1 MSSTSNPFTV
11 NYEGGL
17 LSSKGGKVSKSLKD
31 FGQKTGK
38 WFSSVTKSLRN
49 DGDAEPQGTHVTA
62 RRKFRSI
69 RHDVDEKTGRCKH
82 HPSIQ
87 LSCFNEDGEWVTV
100 RKKCPECIREDCPA
114 MMSDASDNNGSPA
127 AVHPSGDGAISSH
140 AEEMADQT
148 DTTKTEVGENDTPS
162 ANSEDDDDGRPKSL
176 AEMVAEANRV
186 DNRTARKVIV
196 KTVPSPAPSPE
207 RKSKSWRGGS
217 WMKSVSGLFA
227 SKNGNGSGS
236 PISTSTSSETEDTD
250 AKLRDPE
257 ETSDDPNKL
266 PRSDPAVLVL
276 ARTRFIL
283 KHGEKVLPPYH
294 IVNSNSECIAVWC
307 KTGRWST
314 LQAQVFLH
322 STAIGHAKSSF
333 VLTAGIAAT
342 QPWLIP
348 VFAIGGMAAVGA
360 PWAILKVASDKWH
373 ESTERLNDL
382 FWAEAESEVFVDCI
396 LKWGIGFA
404 GDDAMS
410 VVGTGE
416 KASVDDGG
424 EKASIDDAG
433 HSTSPETEEK
443 KSGET

>member
-1 MSSTSNPFTV
+1 MSSK
-11 NYEGGL
+11 G
-17 LSSKGGKVSKSLKD
+17 GGKVSKSLKD

-49 DGDAEPQGTHVTA
+49 EGDSQPQETHVTTVK
-62 RRKFRSI
+62 RKFRSV

-82 HPSIQ
+82 HPLIQ
-87 LSCFNEDGEWVTV
+87 LSCFNEDGELVTV

-114 MMSDASDNNGSPA
+114 MMGDASDNNESSPS
-127 AVHPSGDGAISSH
+127 AVHPSGDGAMSSH
-140 AEEMADQT
+140 AEKLADQT
-148 DTTKTEVGENDTPS
+148 ETKTDISEDDTPR
-162 ANSEDDDDGRPKSL
+162 ANSEGDDDGRPKSL
-176 AEMVAEANRV
+176 AEMVSEANRV
-186 DNRTARKVIV
+186 DNRSERKVIV
-196 KTVPSPAPSPE
+196 KTVPSPSPSPE
-207 RKSKSWRGGS
+207 RKGKSWRGGH
-217 WMKSVSGLFA
+217 WIKSVSGLFA
-227 SKNGNGSGS
+227 SKNDNETGI
-236 PISTSTSSETEDTD
+236 PISRSTSSDTEETD
-250 AKLRDPE
+250 AKFSQQLQDPE
-257 ETSDDPNKL
+257 ETSDPNKL
-266 PRSDPAVLVL
+266 PRSDPAILVL

-373 ESTERLNDL
+373 ESTETLNDL
-382 FWAEAESEVFVDCI
+382 FWAEAEPEVFVDCI

-404 GDDAMS
+404 GDDATR
-410 VVGTGE
+410 VTDTVGKT
-416 KASVDDGG
+416 
-424 EKASIDDAG
+424 SIDDKD
-433 HSTSPETEEK
+433 HSTSPET
-443 KSGET
+443 SGET

>member
-1 MSSTSNPFTV
+1 M
-11 NYEGGL
+11 
-17 LSSKGGKVSKSLKD
+17 LSSKGGGKVSKSLKD

-49 DGDAEPQGTHVTA
+49 DVDSQTEGTHSTA
-62 RRKFRSI
+62 KRKFRSI

-82 HPSIQ
+82 HPWIQ
-87 LSCFNEDGEWVTV
+87 LSSFNEDGELVTV

-114 MMSDASDNNGSPA
+114 MMGDASGESS
-127 AVHPSGDGAISSH
+127 AVHPSGDGATSSH
-140 AEEMADQT
+140 AGKLADQAE
-148 DTTKTEVGENDTPS
+148 KTEIGEEDVSSS
-162 ANSEDDDDGRPKSL
+162 ANSEGDDEDGGRPKSL
-176 AEMVAEANRV
+176 SEMVAEANRV
-186 DNRTARKVIV
+186 DNRSERKVIV
-196 KTVPSPAPSPE
+196 KTVPSPAASPE
-207 RKSKSWRGGS
+207 RKGKSWRGGN

-227 SKNGNGSGS
+227 SKNSNETGI
-236 PISTSTSSETEDTD
+236 PISRSTSSETEETD
-250 AKLRDPE
+250 AKFSQQPQDPE
-257 ETSDDPNKL
+257 ETSGPNKL
-266 PRSDPAVLVL
+266 PRSDPAILVL

-307 KTGRWST
+307 MTGRWST

-360 PWAILKVASDKWH
+360 PWAILKVASDKWQ
-373 ESTERLNDL
+373 ESTEKLNDL
-382 FWAEAESEVFVDCI
+382 FWAEAEPEVFVDCI

-404 GDDAMS
+404 GDDETRVMDA
-410 VVGTGE
+410 GE
-416 KASVDDGG
+416 KT
-424 EKASIDDAG
+424 SIDDEDDT
-433 HSTSPETEEK
+433 TSPETEEK
-443 KSGET
+443 TIEET